1 MHLVRG
7 PPEYWG
13 ADVPHSTVLW
23 AQLLRRVRRRGSAAT
38 RVPGKEKR
46 NHTMGWEGAQVN
58 RSVAYLVG
66 SQWATKRGP
75 WRRRLEE
82 FKDLIQALKK

>member
-1 MHLVRG
+1 
-7 PPEYWG
+7 
-13 ADVPHSTVLW
+13 
-23 AQLLRRVRRRGSAAT
+23 
-38 RVPGKEKR
+38 
-46 NHTMGWEGAQVN
+46 MGWEGAQVN